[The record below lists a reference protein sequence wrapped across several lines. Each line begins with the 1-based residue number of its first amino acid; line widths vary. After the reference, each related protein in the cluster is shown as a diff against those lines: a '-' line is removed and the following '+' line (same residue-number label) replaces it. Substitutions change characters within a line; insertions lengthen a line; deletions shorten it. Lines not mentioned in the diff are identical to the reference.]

1 MAEKAD
7 SKSPVTSAPVI
18 LAPVILA
25 LEASGNAASA
35 AVLIDGKIAGM
46 AEHKARHGHAET
58 LILLAEEAI
67 SAADCP
73 LSDITHVAAG
83 CGPGSFTGLRV
94 CLSAAKGYMLA
105 IDARPIGV
113 SGLSALAYQA
123 QKEQDE
129 SKKIAYLACA
139 DSRRGSVFAQFF
151 DAEGKAQGII
161 EDMTANQL
169 QTACVNALNKG
180 NSEKLILC
188 GLADTE
194 IARSADFAPLMDNAQ
209 IQIAAHNLNAAD
221 IAHYAFAALGAPD
234 IYPVSGF
241 EPLYIA
247 APKLGGQ
254 RLDSSTP

>member
-1 MAEKAD
+1 MAEKAE
-7 SKSPVTSAPVI
+7 SKNPVTS
-18 LAPVILA
+18 APVILA

-46 AEHKARHGHAET
+46 AEHKARHGQAET
-58 LILLAEEAI
+58 LILLVEKAI

-73 LSDITHVAAG
+73 LSGITHIAAG

-105 IDARPIGV
+105 IGARPIGV

-129 SKKIAYLACA
+129 TEKIAYLACA
-139 DSRRGSVFAQFF
+139 DSRRGTVFGQFF

-161 EDMTANQL
+161 EDMTADQL

-194 IARSADFAPLMDNAQ
+194 IARSADFAPLMDTAQ
-209 IQIAAHNLNAAD
+209 IQIAANKLNATD
-221 IAHYAFAALGAPD
+221 IAHYAFSALGAPD

-254 RLDSSTP
+254 RLDSSKL

>member
-1 MAEKAD
+1 MAGKAE
-7 SKSPVTSAPVI
+7 SKSPVAS
-18 LAPVILA
+18 APVILA

-46 AEHKARHGHAET
+46 AKHKARHGHAET
-58 LILLAEEAI
+58 LILLAEKAI

-73 LSDITHVAAG
+73 LSGITHIAAG

-105 IDARPIGV
+105 IGARPIGV

-123 QKEQDE
+123 QKEKDE
-129 SKKIAYLACA
+129 TEKIAYLACA

-151 DAEGKAQGII
+151 DAEGKAQGNI
-161 EDMTANQL
+161 EDMTADQL
-169 QTACVNALNKG
+169 QIACVNALNEG
-180 NSEKLILC
+180 YSEKLILC
-188 GLADTE
+188 GLADIE
-194 IARSADFAPLMDNAQ
+194 IDRPVDFAPLLDTAQ

-221 IAHYAFAALGAPD
+221 IANYAFAALGSPN
-234 IYPVSGF
+234 IYPVSRF

>member
-7 SKSPVTSAPVI
+7 SKSTVSS
-18 LAPVILA
+18 APVILA

-67 SAADCP
+67 SAANCP
-73 LSDITHVAAG
+73 LSDFTHIAAG

-105 IDARPIGV
+105 IGARPLGV

-129 SKKIAYLACA
+129 TEKIAYLACA

-161 EDMTANQL
+161 EDMTADQL

-194 IARSADFAPLMDNAQ
+194 IARSADFAPLMDTAQ
-209 IQIAAHNLNAAD
+209 IQIAANKLNATD
-221 IAHYAFAALGAPD
+221 IAHYAFAALAAPD

-254 RLDSSTP
+254 RLDSLTP